1 MVIIHSSLM
10 LVAPNFF
17 QANID
22 DPLVSEDAG
31 DVCLGDR
38 NGLCRDDCARYAS
51 LSEAAKSRTT
61 SGARN
66 NSSTCI
72 A

>member
-1 MVIIHSSLM
+1 MV
-10 LVAPNFF
+10 VVPNFL
-17 QANID
+17 QASID
-22 DPLVSEDAG
+22 DLLVSEYVG
-31 DVCLGDR
+31 DVCLGGR
-38 NGLCRDDCARYAS
+38 NSPHHVHGARYAS